1 MSYNKLMLK
10 KLSSVVGSM
19 IILLIIGLLFSQRQ
33 YVKDFYIV
41 HTSELQSRSKIVGE
55 QIALT
60 DEANFI
66 FQASQPEIQPATQ
79 FNQSCRGVS
88 KEYSIVLGCYT
99 QQKLFVFEV
108 SDTRLDGVIQVTV
121 AHELLHAVYERLGQK
136 EKNDIDTKLS
146 AFAATV
152 QDKRFNDTVEQYKK
166 AEPDHVAN
174 ELHSMVGTE
183 LADLPPEIENYYRR
197 YFTNRVAVVTFAKQY
212 ENALEQFSSDIK
224 AYDQELRSLEAQKDT
239 LETSLKQQ
247 EQLVQS
253 EDDRL
258 SALRSSGDTQ
268 SYNRAVPGFNT
279 SIQGFNSDVSRLKQI
294 VATYNDLVEKRN
306 AVATSQNDLVKK
318 LDSSYQPIN

>member
-1 MSYNKLMLK
+1 MNKK
-10 KLSSVVGSM
+10 YLSFIGT
-19 IILLIIGLLFSQRQ
+19 IILLGVVFFSFSQRQ
-33 YVKDFYIV
+33 YLKDLYIV
-41 HTSELQSRSKIVGE
+41 KTTDVQSRSQVVGD
-55 QIALT
+55 QLQLT
-60 DEANFI
+60 DKANF
-66 FQASQPEIQPATQ
+66 FYQASQPSIQSAEQ
-79 FNQSCRGVS
+79 FNQSCRDVS

-99 QQKLFVFEV
+99 QQKLFVFDV
-108 SDTRLDGVIQVTV
+108 SDERLDGVVQVTA
-121 AHELLHAVYERLGQK
+121 AHELLHGVYERLTQA
-136 EKNDIDTKLS
+136 EKNDIDTKLT

-152 QDKRFNDTVEQYKK
+152 QDRRFNDTVEQYKK
-166 AEPDHVAN
+166 AEPDHVTN

-183 LADLPPEIENYYRR
+183 LADLPPEIENYYSR
-197 YFTNRVAVVTFAKQY
+197 YFTNRATVVTYAKQY
-212 ENALEQFSSDIK
+212 EDALEQFSTDIK

-268 SYNRAVPGFNT
+268 SYNQAVPGFNT
-279 SIQGFNSDVSRLKQI
+279 TIQRFNSDVSRLKQI
-294 VATYNDLVEKRN
+294 VVRYNDLVEKRN